1 MEAICTV
8 LERIK
13 AWWYPPKCPQVHVV
27 RGRSDSTPLLDARE
41 VVHDK
46 VPSLKDLE
54 KIIYFYKPKKF

>member
-13 AWWYPPKCPQVHVV
+13 AWWYPPKVTVIV

-41 VVHDK
+41 VMHDK